1 MNDRAAVIRPLQ
13 NIRAEEAV
21 IGKIIAS
28 AGAYWEIEG
37 RLTREHFTVGH
48 HRAIFD
54 AVEKC
59 AQTSSGPSVT
69 RLESML
75 PLEIEGVGA
84 TEAVLQILIE
94 KAIDVGSPTD
104 YIDDIL
110 AAWRER
116 ERVAIGKIA
125 TQSGK
130 SFEDVRGAIE
140 ARLRAVDDIDAVKH
154 AAHIGEAA
162 EAALRKSAEAH
173 QHVGKR
179 VIGVQTGIS
188 IIDEMLGPLP
198 GGTVVTIAA
207 QSGHGKSGLLSQI
220 MMNNAAPSLDPT
232 SIKAS
237 HMFSMEMSREQNGYR
252 NLASMTGISIR
263 KQIKG
268 DFTEKEFE
276 DLQRCQRKLLDMPI
290 YIQDRSGLNIE
301 EIAAECRAA
310 HRRYGVRIFGLDH
323 LKLIRPMKDNWTM
336 VQTIEHATSR
346 IKSIAKEN
354 DGVFFQLAQITK
366 EGQKS
371 GGWRFTKADIY
382 GGGMVVE
389 NSDVVLGVS
398 VPSVWL
404 RENRPEPGGENQPK
418 EREIF
423 AQWVRN
429 TETWKGRAEVASLK
443 MRDGPTSGW
452 KEIDFNGE
460 RIQFGSTALDDVPF

>member
-1 MNDRAAVIRPLQ
+1 MNDRMATIRPLQ

-28 AGAYWEIEG
+28 ASAYWEISG
-37 RLTREHFTVGH
+37 RLKPEHFTVPH
-48 HRAIFD
+48 HRMIFD
-54 AVEKC
+54 AVERC
-59 AQTSSGPSVT
+59 CQTSSGPSVT

-75 PLEIEGVGA
+75 PEEIEGVGA

-104 YIDDIL
+104 YVEDIMS
-110 AAWRER
+110 AWRER
-116 ERVAIGKIA
+116 ERVAIGRIA
-125 TQSGK
+125 TQYGK
-130 SFEDVRGAIE
+130 SYEEIREAIE
-140 ARLRAVDDIDAVKH
+140 MRFRAIDDTDAVKH

-162 EAALRKSAEAH
+162 EGALRKAAEAH
-173 QHVGKR
+173 ENAGRR
-179 VIGVQTGIS
+179 VVGVQTGIS

-220 MMNNAAPSLDPT
+220 MMNNAAPSLDP
-232 SIKAS
+232 SAVRAS
-237 HMFSMEMSREQNGYR
+237 HLFSMEMSREQNGYR

-263 KQIKG
+263 KQIQG
-268 DFTEKEFE
+268 DFNEREFQ
-276 DLQRCQRKLLDMPI
+276 DLQRCQRKLKEMPI

-301 EIAAECRAA
+301 EIASECRAA
-310 HRRYGVRIFGLDH
+310 SRRFGVRIFGLDH
-323 LKLIRPMKDNWTM
+323 LKLIQPMKDNWTM
-336 VQTIEHATSR
+336 VQTIEHATKR
-346 IKSIAKEN
+346 IKGIAKEL
-354 DGVFFQLAQITK
+354 DAVFFQLAQITK

-371 GGWRFTKADIY
+371 AGWRFTKADIY

-389 NSDVVLGVS
+389 NSDIVLGVT

-404 RENRPEPGGENQPK
+404 RENKPEPAGESQPK

-423 AQWVRN
+423 DRWVRN
-429 TETWKGRAEVASLK
+429 SETWKGRAEVASLK

-452 KEIDFNGE
+452 KEVDFDGA